1 MAKHYLVA
9 IEEKDEQLFRLFCE
23 KNSKYAMA
31 IGNETTSE
39 SLRLDYVVYIL
50 NVISNQVGKSLGMK
64 DWDKLRYYLKRKFNE
79 YCSGIANYSEFKYQ
93 YDLQFD
99 DDLAFPRN
107 KKINRR

>member
-31 IGNETTSE
+31 LGKETTSE

-79 YCSGIANYSEFKYQ
+79 YCPDFANYSEFKYQ

-99 DDLAFPRN
+99 DDLAYPIN
-107 KKINRR
+107 KRINRR